1 MFMMARARKSER
13 IAAHLNESRG
23 EGKDPEN
30 SRAIKMSDHSLA
42 TLFS

>member
-13 IAAHLNESRG
+13 TAAHLSESRD

-30 SRAIKMSDHSLA
+30 SRAIKMPDHSIA